1 MALDITPVHRN
12 LMTRPTFFWLEFE
25 DWFVVIG
32 LAAVMNI
39 VGRLLNRVVLGIPL
53 NLVLQFAVPT
63 LAIPLLLMFK
73 YGKPRGY
80 LLDLMNWHTKPRVY
94 SSYEADD
101 ELRTEYLS
109 EVPDAARN

>member
-39 VGRLLNRVVLGIPL
+39 VGRLLNRVVLGIPI

-63 LAIPLLLMFK
+63 LVIPLLLMFK

-80 LLDLMNWHTKPRVY
+80 IRDLLIWHTKPHIY
-94 SSYEADD
+94 CGLEADR
-101 ELRTEYLS
+101 EFTTEFLK
-109 EVPDAARN
+109 